1 MALDLYEQD
10 EFDRL
15 YHAYNEG
22 KFATLE
28 DAFPKLTPKAIE
40 FLKNGT
46 LPNEWDANE

>member
-15 YHAYNEG
+15 YLAYKEG
-22 KFATLE
+22 KIASLE
-28 DAFPKLTPKAIE
+28 EALPKLTPKALE
-40 FLKNGT
+40 FLRNGT

>member
-1 MALDLYEQD
+1 MELKLYEQD
-10 EFDRL
+10 EFERL

-28 DAFPKLTPKAIE
+28 DAFPKLTYRAIE

-46 LPNEWDANE
+46 LPGEWDNNE